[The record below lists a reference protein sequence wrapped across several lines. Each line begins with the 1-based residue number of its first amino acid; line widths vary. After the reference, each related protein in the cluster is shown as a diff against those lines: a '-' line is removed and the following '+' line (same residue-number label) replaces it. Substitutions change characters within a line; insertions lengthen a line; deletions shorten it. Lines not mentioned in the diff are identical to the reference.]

1 MLRGGV
7 VHAHLGGLERGVEC
21 MIGVQ
26 SREVDCWGQHSL
38 GVCVCPVRSL
48 QLCDVSFVHWRA
60 ALRASRGSRGRVAA
74 PGARQPRLPRQPH
87 RQGRP
92 PARPTRLPP
101 GIDEVDEWLPD
112 ALWQVGG
119 ERGVSF
125 WGPSASQRRWG
136 GGRAHRELHL
146 QQGTVIELES
156 ELVERPRHVVGFG
169 NARCCAVVNSP
180 KTPQAL
186 AAAAV
191 LS

>member
-38 GVCVCPVRSL
+38 AWGFVFALFVASNCAMLALCIGELHCELPGGHGDAWLRRGLASPACPVSPTGK
-48 QLCDVSFVHWRA
+48 DA
-60 ALRASRGSRGRVAA
+60 
-74 PGARQPRLPRQPH
+74 LPRW
-87 RQGRP
+87 
-92 PARPTRLPP
+92 PTRLPP

-125 WGPSASQRRWG
+125 SGPSASQRRWG
-136 GGRAHRELHL
+136 GGRAHRELQL

-156 ELVERPRHVVGFG
+156 ELVERPR
-169 NARCCAVVNSP
+169 ARCWLRQCS
-180 KTPQAL
+180 T
-186 AAAAV
+186 
-191 LS
+191 